1 MHHTPTISTLLL
13 TLLALVS
20 APPAVRAAEISLD
33 GQGWFLAMDTQRRG
47 EHMRWHE
54 PPADWNR
61 AKPLT
66 AQGWDAASAP
76 HCWTVDAR
84 FGEYTGVMWYRRSF
98 TAPQPAPGETAW
110 RLTLGAVGE
119 RCHVWINGR
128 DLGEH
133 DSTGVPVVIDATGAG
148 IAPGKQN
155 LVAIAVDN
163 SWDMTTIPGA
173 RTGTRPNDQLY
184 PWLNYGGLLG
194 SVRLESLPAA
204 HVARQKIETTLAPA
218 PAGAGGDVCDARV
231 TVTVWPGPGAIGFGN
246 QRGDPALTVE
256 IFDPAAPS
264 KPVARATLPSLARD
278 AESATVTLT
287 LAGVKKW
294 SLDAPKLYES
304 RVTLIGHLD
313 GDGSTIHTHTAAFGI
328 RDIRVAGAR
337 FLLNGEPVYLAGAN
351 RARGHPTLGG
361 ISTPEL
367 VAGDLQLMKDAG
379 LRFARLQ
386 HHPVNRHVLDWA
398 DRHGMLI
405 IVEYPIWGL
414 MAPDLENP
422 AKRARYRA
430 GMEALMRE
438 SWNHPSVVGW
448 SIGNEY
454 ESWEPAGV
462 AWTKDM
468 IAFVKGLDSTRPV
481 TFAALGRALRIL
493 KENKKPEAQSL
504 HYVEFICANIYFKPE
519 QVPGFL
525 DRVQEYWPDKP
536 VLITEFGLRA
546 DRVKDEQERLDHFDQ
561 MFALV
566 RERPWICGF
575 SFWSFNDYPSRYP
588 GTGDDGHRR
597 WGLVDENRRPRAL
610 YQHVVAEMKKNDW
623 PKPGQR

>member
-1 MHHTPTISTLLL
+1 MHHTPTITPL
-13 TLLALVS
+13 LLALLAFVAAS
-20 APPAVRAAEISLD
+20 PAVRAAEISLD
-33 GQGWFLAMDTQRRG
+33 GEGWFLAMDTQRRG
-47 EHMRWHE
+47 ESLGWHK

-66 AQGWDAASAP
+66 AQGWDAAAAP

-98 TAPQPAPGETAW
+98 TAPRPAPGETVW
-110 RLTLGAVGE
+110 RLTLDAVGE
-119 RCHVWINGR
+119 RCRVWLNGH
-128 DLGEH
+128 DLGAH
-133 DSTGVPVVIDATGAG
+133 DSVGVPVVIDATAAG
-148 IAPGKQN
+148 ILPGKQN

-163 SWDMTTIPGA
+163 AWDMTTIPGA

-194 SVRLESLPAA
+194 SLRLESLPAA
-204 HVARQKIETTLAPA
+204 QVARQKIETTLAPA
-218 PAGAGGDVCDARV
+218 AIAGGDVCDARV
-231 TVTVWPGPGAIGFGN
+231 TVTVWPGPGALGFGN
-246 QRGDPALTVE
+246 RAGTPALTVE
-256 IFDPAAPS
+256 IFDPASPE
-264 KPVARATLPSLARD
+264 KPIARATLPTLARD
-278 AESATVTLT
+278 AENAAGATVTLA
-287 LAGVKKW
+287 LPGVKKW

-304 RVTLIGHLD
+304 RVTLVGHLD
-313 GDGSTIHTHTAAFGI
+313 GDGSTTHTHTATFGI

-351 RARGHPTLGG
+351 RARGHPRLGG

-422 AKRARYRA
+422 AKRRRYRA

-438 SWNHPSVVGW
+438 TWNHPSVVGW
-448 SIGNEY
+448 SVGNEY
-454 ESWEPAGV
+454 ESWKPEGV

-468 IAFVKGLDSTRPV
+468 IAFVKELDSTRPV

-504 HYVEFICANIYFKPE
+504 HYVDFICANIYVKPG
-519 QVPGFL
+519 QTPDLL

-536 VLITEFGLRA
+536 VLISEFGLRA
-546 DRVKDEQERLDHFDQ
+546 DRVKDEQERLDHFDD

-588 GTGDDGHRR
+588 GTGADGYRR
-597 WGLVDENRRPRAL
+597 WGLVDENRQPRAL
-610 YQHVVAEMKKNDW
+610 YNHVAAEMKKSDW
-623 PKPGQR
+623 PKPA

>member
-1 MHHTPTISTLLL
+1 MHHTPSISTLLL
-13 TLLALVS
+13 TLLAFVS
-20 APPAVRAAEISLD
+20 AAPAVRAAEISLD
-33 GQGWFLAMDTQRRG
+33 GEGWFLAMDTQRRG
-47 EHMRWHE
+47 ESMGWHE

-98 TAPQPAPGETAW
+98 VPPQPAPGETAW

-119 RCHVWINGR
+119 RCRVWINGR

-133 DSTGVPVVIDATGAG
+133 DSVGVPVVIDATSAG
-148 IAPGKQN
+148 ILPGKQN
-155 LVAIAVDN
+155 LVAVAVDN

-173 RTGTRPNDQLY
+173 RTGSRPNDQLY

-194 SVRLESLPAA
+194 SIRLESLPAA
-204 HVARQKIETTLAPA
+204 HVARQKLDAVPS
-218 PAGAGGDVCDARV
+218 GDNAASLK
-231 TVTVWPGPGAIGFGN
+231 VTVWPGPGGFGE
-246 QRGDPALTVE
+246 DAALAVE
-256 IFDPAAPS
+256 IIDPAAPA
-264 KPVARATLPSLARD
+264 KPVAVATLPSPARGAKSVAATLA
-278 AESATVTLT
+278 

-294 SLDAPKLYES
+294 SLDDRRLYES
-304 RVTLIGHLD
+304 RVTLRSAG
-313 GDGSTIHTHTAAFGI
+313 GVAHTHTATFGI

-351 RARGHPTLGG
+351 RARGHPKLGG

-367 VAGDLQLMKDAG
+367 VAGDLQLMQDAG

-398 DRHGMLI
+398 DRNGMLV

-422 AKRARYRA
+422 AKRQRFRA

-454 ESWEPAGV
+454 ESWEPGGV

-504 HYVEFICANIYFKPE
+504 HYVDFICANIYFKPE

-536 VLITEFGLRA
+536 VFITEFGLRA
-546 DRVKDEQERLDHFDQ
+546 DRVKDEQERLDHFDK

-588 GTGDDGHRR
+588 GTGDDGYRR
-597 WGLVDENRRPRAL
+597 WGLVDENRQPRAL
-610 YQHVVAEMKKNDW
+610 YQHVAAEMKKSDW
-623 PKPGQR
+623 PKPAKR